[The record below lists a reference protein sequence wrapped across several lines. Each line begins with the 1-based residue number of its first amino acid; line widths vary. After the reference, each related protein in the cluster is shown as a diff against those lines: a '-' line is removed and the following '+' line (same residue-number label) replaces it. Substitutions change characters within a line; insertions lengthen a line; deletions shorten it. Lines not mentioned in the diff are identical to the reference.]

1 MAPRNFW
8 LVVGLLL
15 LGMLLLGACGGQ
27 EAAENVAEGED
38 VAEDVETDVE
48 EVAEPETEAEP
59 AEEEAV
65 TEEMPAEESEET
77 EEMVVEEGEG
87 FPDGTRLQIMQWSHF
102 VPAYDAWFD
111 TEFAPAWGEANNV
124 EVTVDHLDI
133 ASLDPSLIAALDA
146 GEGPTLVELPL
157 AAANYVEG
165 VHDLSDL
172 AARLEEEFGPMNDTC
187 RANSYLPTNDMWYG
201 ICHGWVPDPG
211 DYDISM
217 WTEAGFPNGPS
228 TWAELL
234 EGGAWIRENLGVPM
248 GIGLSPEIDSNM
260 AMRAIIWSFGG
271 SVQDENECVVINSP
285 EVLEAVEFL
294 VDLYNQ
300 TMTEEVFGWT
310 AASNNQGLIAGDLSY
325 ILNSISAYRSL
336 QKIDPEAANNIG
348 FVPALQGPRGDQH
361 ASAHLWFIYL
371 IPSYVEKDSP
381 EYRAAEEFIAHL
393 IRNYNDAV
401 YASELYNF
409 PAFEGTA
416 PDLASWLQ
424 NDPFGSEPP
433 DKLAFLADAD
443 EWVTY
448 LGYPGP
454 SNPAVAEVY
463 ATNIIPTMMGQAALG
478 ELTPQEAIDQA
489 EAQINEI
496 FAKWRDRG
504 LVGCTDQ

>member
-1 MAPRNFW
+1 MALRKFW
-8 LVVGLLL
+8 LVVALLL
-15 LGMLLLGACGGQ
+15 TSLLVLAACGGQ
-27 EAAENVAEGED
+27 ETADNAAEGENVAEE
-38 VAEDVETDVE
+38 VETDTGVE
-48 EVAEPETEAEP
+48 EAAEPTEEP
-59 AEEEAV
+59 AAEEPAGEPA
-65 TEEMPAEESEET
+65 AEESEE
-77 EEMVVEEGEG
+77 MAAGEG

-111 TEFAPAWGEANNV
+111 NEFAPAWGEANNV

-187 RANSYLPTNDMWYG
+187 RATSYLPTNDMWYG

-211 DYDISM
+211 DYDIAM

-234 EGGAWIRENLGVPM
+234 EGGAWIRENLGVPL

-260 AMRAIIWSFGG
+260 AVRAIIWSFGG
-271 SVQDENECVVINSP
+271 SVQDENECVTINSP

-336 QKIDPEAANNIG
+336 QKIDPEAANNTG
-348 FVPALQGPRGDQH
+348 FTPALIGPRGDQH
-361 ASAHLWFIYL
+361 ASAHLWFVYL

-416 PDLASWLQ
+416 PDLEEWLQ

-433 DKLAFLADAD
+433 DKLAFLADAE

-454 SNPAVAEVY
+454 SNPAIAEVY

-478 ELTPQEAIDQA
+478 EVTPQEAIDQA

-504 LVGCTDQ
+504 LVGCADQ